1 MSTIICILVF
11 VIGFVGYKYIYPW
24 ATKTIEKNKI
34 EGLNQYM
41 GRQVLH
47 IEKTES
53 AYCYC
58 WDFDF
63 AKIRFLSHLHKY
75 FFSRFRLQKYN
86 HPAQLICAT
95 PTFLFVKFWTCHV
108 CLPWAVARFGA
119 QEYSVCHQL
128 RNNEI
133 EQIVRTLVQ
142 ELC

>member
-47 IEKTES
+47 IEEDES

-63 AKIRFLSHLHKY
+63 ADISDSDYKKIMQYCIRHNLKNPAELLS
-75 FFSRFRLQKYN
+75 N
-86 HPAQLICAT
+86 HTRKDTSDLE
-95 PTFLFVKFWTCHV
+95 K
-108 CLPWAVARFGA
+108 
-119 QEYSVCHQL
+119 
-128 RNNEI
+128 
-133 EQIVRTLVQ
+133 
-142 ELC
+142 